1 MKIHGIQKMTLLDF
15 PGKVA
20 CTVFLGGCDFRCPF
34 CHNTELFDYE
44 AKPVMSEE
52 EFFAFL
58 KKRKGLLDGVAITG
72 GEPMLRADLPEF
84 MKKIKELGYPVKCD
98 TNGNHPEMLKK
109 VVNEGLVDYIA
120 MDIKNSPE
128 RYPETAGLPA
138 FAIAKVEESKNFLLE
153 GHVDYEFRTTVV
165 KQLHDRE
172 SFEKIGEWINGAE
185 RYFLQPFKDRD
196 TVAFAGLSA
205 PDDEELKMFKNIVK
219 PYVKSISVRGA
230 EE

>member
-34 CHNTELFDYE
+34 CDNTELFDYE